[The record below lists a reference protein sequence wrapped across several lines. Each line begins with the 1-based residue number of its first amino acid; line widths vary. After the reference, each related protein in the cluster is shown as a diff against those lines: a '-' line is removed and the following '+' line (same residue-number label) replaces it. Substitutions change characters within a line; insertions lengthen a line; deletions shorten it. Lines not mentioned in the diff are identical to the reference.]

1 MNNHINNLLTNKSKL
16 YSFVCR
22 LSNAYCSACILGFF
36 CCIIAFF
43 KLMPFKMHHNISF
56 IILEFLVLS
65 FNLPE
70 WLVTKH
76 ILGKNLEQLII
87 NINLIYKVSFVISS
101 PVVILSIFLI
111 GSSSIIMIYGL
122 YFADYNAKII
132 VILLCYYSLLCSSF
146 FNFLFIMTINAL
158 FNKEEMNSTN

>member
-1 MNNHINNLLTNKSKL
+1 
-16 YSFVCR
+16 
-22 LSNAYCSACILGFF
+22 
-36 CCIIAFF
+36 
-43 KLMPFKMHHNISF
+43 MHHNISF

-132 VILLCYYSLLCSSF
+132 GILLCYYTLLCSSF

>member
-87 NINLIYKVSFVISS
+87 NINLISRCYIKHIPDWIKFHYND
-101 PVVILSIFLI
+101 LWLIFCRL
-111 GSSSIIMIYGL
+111 
-122 YFADYNAKII
+122 
-132 VILLCYYSLLCSSF
+132 
-146 FNFLFIMTINAL
+146 
-158 FNKEEMNSTN
+158 